1 MLIPNHNKISA
12 LIEQHVFK
20 EKIKVE
26 RGFWW
31 VETSPGYVQRPA
43 NYSDDIGEA
52 WTIVDYLYDSY
63 RFDTEIQLY
72 EDNYLGKRYRCVIAD
87 VDHQENA
94 YTVFAETAPL
104 AICLAALKLSGVDV
118 TEYEHE

>member
-1 MLIPNHNKISA
+1 MPILKRDIDLSISESLFKREVVEDSEWGHGTWINNEFNPTPNYAGN
-12 LIEQHVFK
+12 
-20 EKIKVE
+20 IK
-26 RGFWW
+26 
-31 VETSPGYVQRPA
+31 
-43 NYSDDIGEA
+43 DA
-52 WTIVDYLYDSY
+52 WTIVDHLYDSY

-72 EDNYLGKRYRCVIAD
+72 EDAYLGKRYRCVIAEI
-87 VDHQENA
+87 DHQENA